1 MFDIIQSF
9 PLGSRQTVCKFLSMS
24 SMQTA
29 NRLLSW
35 PMCCHLVLTTAL
47 RLIQL
52 EWLLGVAAF
61 LQLIAEHIDRSAEL
75 FDLRPHSNPQSLSSA
90 CRPSPLAHTTA
101 SFIDR
106 RPPSSPTVSVISLPP
121 ITTCP
126 NRTASFCL
134 NGERTEDEV
143 DMNT

>member
-75 FDLRPHSNPQSLSSA
+75 FDLRLHSNPQSLSSA
-90 CRPSPLAHTTA
+90 C
-101 SFIDR
+101 
-106 RPPSSPTVSVISLPP
+106 PP
-121 ITTCP
+121 
-126 NRTASFCL
+126 
-134 NGERTEDEV
+134 
-143 DMNT
+143 